1 MPSKNLINKELK
13 FTPTF
18 GTQLLRIRVTQVN
31 EQRMIACLIQ
41 SLKTKVEAEIALHS
55 EYNQIKQGLMAD
67 LLTGK
72 VRVNL
77 NKYKVENG

>member
-1 MPSKNLINKELK
+1 LRNKELE
-13 FTPTF
+13 FTSTF

>member
-1 MPSKNLINKELK
+1 M
-13 FTPTF
+13 
-18 GTQLLRIRVTQVN
+18 
-31 EQRMIACLIQ
+31 IQ

>member
-1 MPSKNLINKELK
+1 ME
-13 FTPTF
+13 FTSTF